1 MDAYYQQQ
9 SQTPYFS
16 GHVRQ
21 RGSGIGA
28 LVAGVGRV
36 ALPFIRRVILPAAK
50 RIGRELFSQALP
62 QAIEVIAKRKTP
74 KQALKQAISNTV
86 RKQIGGGTRRRRRR
100 SARIQKKPTKT
111 TTTRKRKSVI
121 PAKGSAKRSRVSFF
135 SNVHDDY

>member
-9 SQTPYFS
+9 AQTPYFS

-36 ALPFIRRVILPAAK
+36 ALPFIKRVLFPAAK
-50 RIGRELFSQALP
+50 RFGRELLTQALP
-62 QAIEVIAKRKTP
+62 EVLDVVTKRKTP
-74 KQALKQAISNTV
+74 KQALQQTVRKTV
-86 RKQIGGGTRRRRRR
+86 RKQVGGGRKRRR
-100 SARIQKKPTKT
+100 SVRIQKASSVKP
-111 TTTRKRKSVI
+111 TRKRKAVI
-121 PAKGSAKRSRVSFF
+121 PAKGSAKRSRLSFF